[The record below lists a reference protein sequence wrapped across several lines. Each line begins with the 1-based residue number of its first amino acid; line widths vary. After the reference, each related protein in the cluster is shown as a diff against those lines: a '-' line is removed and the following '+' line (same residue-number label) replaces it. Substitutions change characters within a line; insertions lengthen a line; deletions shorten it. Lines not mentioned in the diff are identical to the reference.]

1 MDLAMAAILL
11 IEDNAIVQHVHKLIF
26 NKLGHTV
33 EVADSGLS
41 ALEILK
47 NKPAYD
53 IIFVDI
59 GLPDIHGFDLIKEV
73 RESFISDPNYPI
85 IALTGYIGENE
96 KKACLA
102 AGATEVLHKPIL
114 LNVMSDTLKRYL

>member
-1 MDLAMAAILL
+1 MAKILL
-11 IEDNAIVQHVHKLIF
+11 VEDNTIVQHVHKLIF

-33 EVADSGLS
+33 EIVDSGFK

-47 NKPAYD
+47 NKHVYD

-59 GLPDIHGFDLIKEV
+59 GLPDIKGFDLIKEI
-73 RESFISDPNYPI
+73 RSSLIQDSNYPI
-85 IALTGYIGENE
+85 IALTGYIGDAE
-96 KKACLA
+96 KKSCLE

-114 LNVMSDTLKRYL
+114 LNTMADTLKRYSINN